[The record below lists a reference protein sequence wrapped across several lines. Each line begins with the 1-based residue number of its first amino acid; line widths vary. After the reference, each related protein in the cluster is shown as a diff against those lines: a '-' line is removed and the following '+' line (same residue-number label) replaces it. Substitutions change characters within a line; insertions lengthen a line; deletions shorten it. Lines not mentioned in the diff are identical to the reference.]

1 MKKLDLILI
10 GILFVASIW
19 LLLAPTSGNHK
30 MLTSKEMLQEIQKKN
45 HFVSVDNLAKR
56 IIEND
61 PSILLI
67 DVRNAKDFKT
77 FALKNAV
84 NIPIDSLLVES
95 SMEIYEQENMSIIF
109 YSNGT
114 TQASEAWMM
123 VRQMGFSNVSVL
135 QGGVNEWFSEILNPE
150 EPSITSSKTE
160 IENYKFKVSA
170 KQYFSGV
177 KVDNQQNSGSSTT
190 IKGNTSKK
198 KKKGASGGCS

>member
-1 MKKLDLILI
+1 MKKTDII
-10 GILFVASIW
+10 VISILFLASFW
-19 LLLAPTSGNHK
+19 LLLAPTSGNQK
-30 MLTSKEMLQEIQKKN
+30 MLNSKEMLQEIQKKN

-84 NIPIDSLLVES
+84 NIPMDSLLAES
-95 SMEIYEQENMSIIF
+95 SMEIYEQENMNIIF

-123 VRQMGFSNVSVL
+123 VRQMGFKNVNVL
-135 QGGVNEWFSEILNPE
+135 QGGVNEWFSLILNPE
-150 EPSITSSKTE
+150 EPSITETKLE
-160 IENYKFKVSA
+160 IENYKFRMSA
-170 KQYFSGV
+170 KQYFTGV
-177 KVDNQQNSGSSTT
+177 KVDNQQNSGSSTS
-190 IKGNTSKK
+190 IKVNTSKK